1 MLVNNVWGPH
11 FYSVGPT
18 FWIGSI
24 HDETPAMKIHAIKI
38 HARTYTFYKFMPW
51 PGGANVRPM
60 PIATWTVDMETVRN
74 HHNDSIQTM
83 LTKKDPVLTATA
95 SVASIL

>member
-1 MLVNNVWGPH
+1 MYGALTFTVWAR
-11 FYSVGPT
+11 GPT

-24 HDETPAMKIHAIKI
+24 HDETHAMKIHY
-38 HARTYTFYKFMPW
+38 RTYTFYKFMPW

-74 HHNDSIQTM
+74 HHNDSNQTM

>member
-1 MLVNNVWGPH
+1 MGQGPYLLDGKH
-11 FYSVGPT
+11 PYHE
-18 FWIGSI
+18 I
-24 HDETPAMKIHAIKI
+24 HAMKIHAIKI

-60 PIATWTVDMETVRN
+60 PIATWTVDMETVKN